1 MTVSS
6 VSSTTNQ
13 YQNTVQDGFSQA
25 FQDFK
30 GIGTAIQSGD
40 LTTAENALTA
50 FQQDLQNSSQTS
62 QKNPLSQLFSNNSTL
77 NNDLSALQTALKSND
92 AAGAQT
98 AFKTLAQDM
107 QSTMKTQKAHHHH
120 HHVKKANDGGPDN
133 GVQGSNTSKAS
144 AAVAASTP
152 ADTSGG
158 DNTLDVQA

>member
-1 MTVSS
+1 MTVSN

-30 GIGTAIQSGD
+30 GIGTAIQSVD
-40 LTTAENALTA
+40 LTTAESALTA
-50 FQQDLQNSSQTS
+50 FQQDMQNSSQTS

-120 HHVKKANDGGPDN
+120 HVKKANDGGPDN
-133 GVQGSNTSKAS
+133 GVQGTNTSKAS
-144 AAVAASTP
+144 AA
-152 ADTSGG
+152 
-158 DNTLDVQA
+158 

>member
-40 LTTAENALTA
+40 LTTAENALTT

-107 QSTMKTQKAHHHH
+107 QGAMKTQKAHHHH
-120 HHVKKANDGGPDN
+120 HVRKANDGESA
-133 GVQGSNTSKAS
+133 QSSNSSKTSAGDATS
-144 AAVAASTP
+144 STTG
-152 ADTSGG
+152 TSGTG
-158 DNTLDVQA
+158 NALDVQA

>member
-30 GIGTAIQSGD
+30 GIETAIQSGD
-40 LTTAENALTA
+40 LSTAQNALTT

-77 NNDLSALQTALKSND
+77 KNDLTALQTALKSND

-120 HHVKKANDGGPDN
+120 HIKKANDGDGAQSSN
-133 GVQGSNTSKAS
+133 STTSSTTGVTGSTTNTSS
-144 AAVAASTP
+144 AGS
-152 ADTSGG
+152 
-158 DNTLDVQA
+158 TLDVQA